1 MDVYDFIKESYPLL
15 IKIRDNDI
23 ALSKLSDKTYHLIFD
38 MIRNFEST
46 KEEMLSSRIS
56 LWWSLQKS
64 YKIKYDLTHYTEN
77 NKLKLLIDISDK
89 DILIRT
95 ESDVCVEDKEILLSD
110 FEDLMTNKE
119 LFILTHGRINIPF
132 VDLFTEYNNEIL
144 KDLKMIANRN
154 ENK

>member
-15 IKIRDNDI
+15 IKIRDNNT
-23 ALSKLSDKTYHLIFD
+23 ALSKLSDKSYHLIFD
-38 MIRNFEST
+38 MTRNFEST
-46 KEEMLSSRIS
+46 KEEILSSNVS
-56 LWWSLQKS
+56 LCWILQKS
-64 YKIKYDLTHYTEN
+64 YIIRYDFTHYTEN
-77 NKLKLLIDISDK
+77 DKLRFLIKISDK

-95 ESDVCVEDKEILLSD
+95 ESNDCVEDKEILLSD

-144 KDLKMIANRN
+144 KDIKMIANRN